1 MTAQHQDTAS
11 KPTVQEL
18 FHPSFPDIPWP
29 VRERHESQE
38 YVPAATDYTFRPEI
52 TADFLGWMQFGGLS
66 CLISGP
72 TGSGKS
78 SLVNEVAARSNIPVY
93 PVVGD
98 NRLEPIDFTGQYVP
112 TESGG
117 FSFEYGP
124 LPLAMKKGGILLFD
138 EIDLCDPSTL
148 VAMNAVLDGRPLV
161 LSAND
166 GEVIHPQ
173 EGFRIIATA
182 NTTGHG
188 NGEAHGYSGT
198 LLMSKAFLNR
208 LQWTFLVDYPEAEE
222 EKAMVAEIIDNDDI
236 ASQMVK
242 FANEVRHVHT
252 AEETH
257 IPDTIS
263 TRELREWAKA
273 TLFFQKVPRVGNPL
287 AQALKY
293 VAVNKASAEG
303 RPVIAEVFQRIFN
316 AELY

>member
-1 MTAQHQDTAS
+1 MTAKDQDMAS

-29 VRERHESQE
+29 VREKHEFQE
-38 YVPAATDYTFRPEI
+38 YVPAASEYHFRPEI

-93 PVVGD
+93 PVVAH
-98 NRLEPIDFTGQYVP
+98 NRLEPIDMTGQYVP

-124 LPLAMKKGGILLFD
+124 LPLAMKAGGIFLLD
-138 EIDLCDPSTL
+138 EIDTIDPATL

-188 NGEAHGYSGT
+188 DGEAKGGYIGT
-198 LLMSKAFLNR
+198 LRMSKSFMNR
-208 LQWTFLVDYPEAEE
+208 LQWTFIVDYPEAAVEM
-222 EKAMVAEIIDNDDI
+222 AMVSEILGNDDI
-236 ASQMVK
+236 ATQMVH
-242 FANEVRHVHT
+242 FANEIREMHT
-252 AEETH
+252 SQETR
-257 IPDTIS
+257 IPDTLS
-263 TRELREWAKA
+263 TREIKEWAKA
-273 TLFFQKVPRVGNPL
+273 TLFFQKVPRISNPL
-287 AQALKY
+287 SQALKY
-293 VAVNKASAEG
+293 VVVNKASEEG
-303 RPVIAEVFQRIFN
+303 RPVIGEIYQRIFN
-316 AELY
+316 TEL